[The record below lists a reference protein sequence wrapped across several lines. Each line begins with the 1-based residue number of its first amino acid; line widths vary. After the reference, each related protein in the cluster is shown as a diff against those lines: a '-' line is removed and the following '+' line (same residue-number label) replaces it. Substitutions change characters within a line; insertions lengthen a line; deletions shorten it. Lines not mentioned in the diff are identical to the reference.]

1 MNMLHEEPSELLFRA
16 IFAALDKQEL
26 VEEQI
31 PELQRLLDGW
41 EPRCRSLRCSKEELT
56 AATQSHIWPLIA
68 ALVLD
73 CRPSEAQERLASVD
87 CKGIRTL
94 VLNGT
99 DSDSNLLRFS
109 PAAYCPNL
117 TGIEFVIDPSV
128 SKSTLGAF
136 LFDGLPSSLTSIA
149 ISGFLEIDL
158 WDMFSSYLESENAQQ
173 LREIS
178 VCGCPHNFFSNLV
191 RHYPPQLQT
200 LRCEVAEVDPSD
212 LALFSDSEGLPSQL
226 RELSLNACN
235 LGDGGASV
243 LLSCPHFQRLER
255 LSLASNHLT
264 WEGLKPLRSSKAALR
279 LKQLNCS
286 GNPIENKGVE
296 LLASPSCDLK
306 ELSLMNTQVS
316 DEALL
321 AMSHSKAF
329 QHLAKLHLSSNHI
342 TDGGVTNL
350 LNSDFISSLHV
361 LKIDFNLLTDKG
373 IQGLFSSEALSN
385 LKELDVSGS
394 GWSEQVDEELVKSR
408 SFLRLKKLS
417 LANCPLTV
425 AGHLALHTFL
435 MARQLRELNLAYT
448 RLNDEKLQQLFG
460 QSEKL
465 GLWSLN
471 LLQLGRDG
479 EVGDD
484 GIYTLADSRSLQEL
498 LELSLLTPRGSR
510 KAVKALATSS
520 ALPSLDKLYI
530 DGLFYPIWR
539 KVRTQRPVFRAFLE
553 HQKHSN

>member
-1 MNMLHEEPSELLFRA
+1 
-16 IFAALDKQEL
+16 
-26 VEEQI
+26 
-31 PELQRLLDGW
+31 
-41 EPRCRSLRCSKEELT
+41 
-56 AATQSHIWPLIA
+56 
-68 ALVLD
+68 
-73 CRPSEAQERLASVD
+73 
-87 CKGIRTL
+87 
-94 VLNGT
+94 
-99 DSDSNLLRFS
+99 
-109 PAAYCPNL
+109 
-117 TGIEFVIDPSV
+117 
-128 SKSTLGAF
+128 
-136 LFDGLPSSLTSIA
+136 
-149 ISGFLEIDL
+149 
-158 WDMFSSYLESENAQQ
+158 
-173 LREIS
+173 
-178 VCGCPHNFFSNLV
+178 
-191 RHYPPQLQT
+191 
-200 LRCEVAEVDPSD
+200 
-212 LALFSDSEGLPSQL
+212 
-226 RELSLNACN
+226 
-235 LGDGGASV
+235 
-243 LLSCPHFQRLER
+243 
-255 LSLASNHLT
+255 
-264 WEGLKPLRSSKAALR
+264 

-460 QSEKL
+460 QSEK
-465 GLWSLN
+465 
-471 LLQLGRDG
+471 RDG